1 MMNGTAT
8 VIHLNQQERVSSK
21 SQMLIMVKRIKNVSE
36 LKELFSDAGNKLV
49 VVEFSA
55 KWCGPCKTIAPVFQA
70 MSLKYQNVMFAQ
82 VDVDSSKELA
92 EHCDITML
100 PTFQMFKYTQK
111 PCSSPLSFQL
121 SGCNS
126 VSLGDLQETRSLRNK
141 LYSELR
147 STASKNIE

>member
-8 VIHLNQQERVSSK
+8 VILHLNQQERVSSK
-21 SQMLIMVKRIKNVSE
+21 SQMLIMVKRIKNMSE

-70 MSLKYQNVMFAQ
+70 MSLKYQNVTFAQ

-111 PCSSPLSFQL
+111 IFECHGADAKQL
-121 SGCNS
+121 EKKI
-126 VSLGDLQETRSLRNK
+126 QELM
-141 LYSELR
+141 
-147 STASKNIE
+147 